1 MKYKLLNLILIF
13 LILSLLLT
21 GCEYGQIEDTNG
33 EEDYSI
39 QTILDDKI
47 KEGPN
52 TRYVI
57 NSKWSTKDNVTT
69 MKIEKFSGLFLLR
82 TTHVTNKTL
91 TYEID
96 SIVEKGNFKI
106 VIVKNNEEIIN
117 VLINSTEL
125 VTINDAEGKYQIKA
139 VGESAKFKM
148 SCEIYIE

>member
-69 MKIEKFSGLFLLR
+69 MKIEKFSGIFLLR

-148 SCEIYIE
+148 SFEICIE

>member
-148 SCEIYIE
+148 RFEICIE

>member
-1 MKYKLLNLILIF
+1 MKYKLFNFIIIF
-13 LILSLLLT
+13 LIFSLLLT

-39 QTILDDKI
+39 QTITDDRI

-52 TRYVI
+52 TRFVI
-57 NSKWSTKDNVTT
+57 NSKWSTKYNVTT
-69 MKIEKFSGLFLLR
+69 IKIEKFSGIFLLR
-82 TTHVTNKTL
+82 TILVTNKTL

-148 SCEIYIE
+148 SFEICIE

>member
-1 MKYKLLNLILIF
+1 MVNEKKEKVMKYKLLNLILIF

-69 MKIEKFSGLFLLR
+69 MKI
-82 TTHVTNKTL
+82 
-91 TYEID
+91 
-96 SIVEKGNFKI
+96 
-106 VIVKNNEEIIN
+106 
-117 VLINSTEL
+117 
-125 VTINDAEGKYQIKA
+125 
-139 VGESAKFKM
+139 
-148 SCEIYIE
+148 

>member
-69 MKIEKFSGLFLLR
+69 MKIEKFSGIFLLR
-82 TTHVTNKTL
+82 TTHVSNKTL

-148 SCEIYIE
+148 SFEICIE

>member
-1 MKYKLLNLILIF
+1 MKYKLFNFIIIF
-13 LILSLLLT
+13 LIFSLLLT

-39 QTILDDKI
+39 QTITDDRI

-52 TRYVI
+52 TRFVI
-57 NSKWSTKDNVTT
+57 NSKWSTKYNVTT
-69 MKIEKFSGLFLLR
+69 IKIEKFSGIFLLR
-82 TTHVTNKTL
+82 TILVTNKTL

-125 VTINDAEGKYQIKA
+125 VTINEAEGKYQLKA
-139 VGESAKFKM
+139 VGESAKLLMNF
-148 SCEIYIE
+148 EIKVE